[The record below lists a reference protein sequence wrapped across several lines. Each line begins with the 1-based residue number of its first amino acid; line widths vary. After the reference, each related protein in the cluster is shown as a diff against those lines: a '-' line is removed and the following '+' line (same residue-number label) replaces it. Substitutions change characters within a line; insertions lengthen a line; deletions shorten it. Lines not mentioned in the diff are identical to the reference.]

1 MQSPKL
7 TPDETKAFLTKSDLS
22 KLEGLISEERL
33 AAMIEDGRYPYIVV
47 RKKYVPLFTVLE
59 LIGTL

>member
-1 MQSPKL
+1 MPTAKL
-7 TPDETKAFLTKSDLS
+7 TPEQAKSFLTKSDLS

-47 RKKYVPLFTVLE
+47 RKQYVPLFTVLE